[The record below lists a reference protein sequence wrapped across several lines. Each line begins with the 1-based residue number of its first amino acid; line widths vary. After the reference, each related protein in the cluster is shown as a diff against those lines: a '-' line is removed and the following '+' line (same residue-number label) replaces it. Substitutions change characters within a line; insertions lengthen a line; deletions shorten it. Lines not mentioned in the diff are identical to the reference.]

1 VSRKQFATIC
11 ILLAVI
17 IVLLMVI
24 ICQIEQFHTDF
35 LNTSNFLAELLHV
48 LTGKFNSLV
57 P

>member
-1 VSRKQFATIC
+1 MSRKQFATIC